1 MEASMIASGG
11 SVDSEFLKA
20 LKQMPALKPRDI
32 ADAVLYVLSAPAHV
46 QVHEL
51 MIKPVGEAF

>member
-11 SVDSEFLKA
+11 VDEGFLKRV
-20 LKQMPALKPRDI
+20 KEMPALKPKDI
-32 ADAVLYVLSAPAHV
+32 ADGVLYVLSTPAHV

-51 MIKPVGEAF
+51 TIKPVGEAF